1 MRTEAQKESRRK
13 YEASEKGK
21 AAKKRHEAAYKAS
34 GGREKAEERRSQKP
48 ITQDRKSA
56 RIRWAKA
63 NQEYFT
69 ANRAFRR
76 SLERNLSELDRFV
89 LIEAV
94 FLAKLR
100 EKMVGGSWHVDH
112 IIPISKGGTNASNN
126 LQVVP
131 AAWNRRKSNVHTQ
144 RFFNNI

>member
-21 AAKKRHEAAYKAS
+21 AAKRRHEEVYKAS
-34 GGREKAEERRSQKP
+34 GGRTKVEHRRSQQP
-48 ITQDRKSA
+48 ISTARKAA
-56 RIRWAKA
+56 RVKWAKS
-63 NQEYFT
+63 NNEYFA

-76 SLERNLSELDRFV
+76 SLERNLSELDRLV
-89 LIEAV
+89 LLEAV
-94 FLAKLR
+94 SLARLR

-112 IIPISKGGTNASNN
+112 IVPVSKGGNNTFNN

-131 AAWNRRKSNVHTQ
+131 AVWNRRKSNVHTQ

>member
-34 GGREKAEERRSQKP
+34 GGRAKAEGRRSQKP
-48 ITQDRKSA
+48 ISQARKSA
-56 RIRWAKA
+56 RMRWAKS

-89 LIEAV
+89 LLEAV
-94 FLAKLR
+94 SLAKLR

-112 IIPISKGGTNASNN
+112 IIPVSKGGTNSADN

-131 AAWNRRKSNVHTQ
+131 AQWNRQKSNVHTQ